1 MNVDA
6 AGNDEDVG
14 AENDQDGDK
23 DVKYSKT
30 QNQQFI
36 EIGARAGELEEG
48 KKIIATMVECSS
60 TLFSCSVMSNS
71 L

>member
-1 MNVDA
+1 MGAARAQVFGSVLRGMNVDA

-30 QNQQFI
+30 
-36 EIGARAGELEEG
+36 
-48 KKIIATMVECSS
+48 
-60 TLFSCSVMSNS
+60 
-71 L
+71 